1 MNKRNGAVKGVG
13 VGGGCVLGAWPRFY
27 PVPADSLFVAHTLF
41 WALGLARPV
50 DTRDPD
56 TAPTPSRT
64 PTALYA
70 EEGGRCKAM
79 EKNTKRWAYALVLEP
94 PRTSQSVTSTLLVG
108 SSWPTRATFLSR
120 VRVRRVSLDQSKE
133 RVDGDGHI

>member
-1 MNKRNGAVKGVG
+1 MG
-13 VGGGCVLGAWPRFY
+13 LGRVSTPFLLIFCLLRI
-27 PVPADSLFVAHTLF
+27 HF

-94 PRTSQSVTSTLLVG
+94 PRTSQSVTSTLLG
-108 SSWPTRATFLSR
+108 RELMAHTSDLPLTSQGTAGISGP
-120 VRVRRVSLDQSKE
+120 K
-133 RVDGDGHI
+133 

>member
-1 MNKRNGAVKGVG
+1 MG
-13 VGGGCVLGAWPRFY
+13 LGRVSTPFLLIVCLLRI
-27 PVPADSLFVAHTLF
+27 HF

-133 RVDGDGHI
+133 RVDGDVHI